1 MASLDYD
8 PSELIFCSFAFS
20 VLIASFPILFRCYY
34 SPKLVAMLV
43 GVFERRFPDMA
54 LLQEATDILLGSSW
68 QVGQFDVCVSRFYF
82 GLNFLK
88 TRVKHVTMLRYIC
101 SCRLWWIGFMIV
113 NASNGNCQWLL
124 SRSPGSQSVGNY
136 MHEGKKVK
144 LRKINK
150 WLIRFTLYKCSMHVL
165 LYQYN

>member
-1 MASLDYD
+1 MDLSVVELGGQIEHQVASLDYD

-68 QVGQFDVCVSRFYF
+68 QVG
-82 GLNFLK
+82 
-88 TRVKHVTMLRYIC
+88 
-101 SCRLWWIGFMIV
+101 
-113 NASNGNCQWLL
+113 
-124 SRSPGSQSVGNY
+124 
-136 MHEGKKVK
+136 
-144 LRKINK
+144 
-150 WLIRFTLYKCSMHVL
+150 
-165 LYQYN
+165 